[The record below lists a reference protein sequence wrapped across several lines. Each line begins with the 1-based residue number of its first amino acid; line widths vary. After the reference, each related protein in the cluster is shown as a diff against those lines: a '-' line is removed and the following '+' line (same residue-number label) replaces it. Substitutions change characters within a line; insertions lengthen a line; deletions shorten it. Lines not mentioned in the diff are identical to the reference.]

1 MKIAVTY
8 ENGQVYPHFGHTEQF
23 LLLDTESNRTEI
35 VPTEGAGHGALAAFL
50 QAHGVT
56 HLICGG
62 IGAGA
67 QQALQQAGIKLYGGV
82 SGDARAAAE
91 ALVAGTL
98 AYNPDVRCSHHDH
111 EGSHGCGH
119 GEPGSAGC
127 RAHHHGEAHQCRH
140 GRCH

>member
-1 MKIAVTY
+1 M
-8 ENGQVYPHFGHTEQF
+8 
-23 LLLDTESNRTEI
+23 
-35 VPTEGAGHGALAAFL
+35 
-50 QAHGVT
+50 T

-62 IGAGA
+62 IGGGA
-67 QQALQQAGIKLYGGV
+67 QQALAQAGIKLYGGV

-111 EGSHGCGH
+111 EGGHGCGH

-127 RAHHHGEAHQCRH
+127 QAHHHGEAHQCRH
-140 GRCH
+140 GRCN